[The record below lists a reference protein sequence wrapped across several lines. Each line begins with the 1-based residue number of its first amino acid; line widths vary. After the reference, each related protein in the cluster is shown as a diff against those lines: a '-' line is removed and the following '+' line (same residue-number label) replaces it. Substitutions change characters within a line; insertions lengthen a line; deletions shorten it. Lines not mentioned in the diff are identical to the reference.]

1 MLQLDERIF
10 HFVNDA
16 VTRESDVQR
25 RLREATAPMSN
36 AGMQITPDVAAF
48 LQFLVKIV
56 GARRAIEVGTFTG
69 YSALAIAAAL
79 PQDGN
84 LIACDVSDEWTR
96 IGKPFW
102 EEAGVAP
109 RIDLR
114 LAPATDT
121 LHELI
126 AKGGA
131 GRFDFAFVD
140 ADKSSYDTYYEL
152 VLQLL
157 REGGVVAFDNMLWSG
172 KVADPAIDDADTRAL
187 RALNLKMHADERVDI
202 ALITIRD
209 GVMVA
214 RKR

>member
-48 LQFLVKIV
+48 LQLLVKIV

-121 LHELI
+121 LRELI

-187 RALNLKMHADERVDI
+187 RALNLKMHADERIDI